1 MSKFTLS
8 LKTYNCL
15 TNYVSGV
22 ESSARLRIIGS
33 ESDEKRTSSRDDS
46 GRNGVAVPAELA
58 AGRVFAVEHL
68 NVVVSE

>member
-1 MSKFTLS
+1 M
-8 LKTYNCL
+8 
-15 TNYVSGV
+15 
-22 ESSARLRIIGS
+22 ESSARLRIIGP
-33 ESDEKRTSSRDDS
+33 ESDEKRTSPRDDG